1 MYSENRSPTDDA
13 NEGNSV
19 LPMRPIHSILP
30 DTSIHGHDL
39 DNSHRQSDRARGW
52 VSPAPSNLHLLND
65 QTPSS
70 SLPDHG
76 EPTSPPTYKF
86 ALARTSLNGPRP
98 RPDSESAHGH
108 RNSNAQ
114 VSWEAAR
121 LMATSGDSGDNP
133 SVSRSTTLSS
143 SRLEPVRK
151 TTIVPRV

>member
-1 MYSENRSPTDDA
+1 MYSENRSPTDDP
-13 NEGNSV
+13 NEGNSG
-19 LPMRPIHSILP
+19 LPMRPIHGILP
-30 DTSIHGHDL
+30 DISIHGHDL
-39 DNSHRQSDRARGW
+39 DNSHRQSEEARGW
-52 VSPAPSNLHLLND
+52 ISPAPSNLHLLND

-76 EPTSPPTYKF
+76 EPTSPPTYNF

-98 RPDSESAHGH
+98 CPDSAHGH
-108 RNSNAQ
+108 RTSNAQ

-121 LMATSGDSGDNP
+121 LMAISGDSGNNP

-151 TTIVPRV
+151 TTTVPRV